1 MNTHIYYHYFSFFY
15 LLNVAQNPDIY
26 RYQTATKYS
35 NLAFQPLKK
44 WPIWLVHLSVI
55 KGFLL
60 IYDIHEINVNYLQI
74 YSSKCTYTD
83 VPIPMYINYKWPTGT
98 PSTYPDSLDK
108 INKVRTICEY
118 KILLP
123 LLTFGKPPQMLTL
136 LLFSAV
142 K

>member
-1 MNTHIYYHYFSFFY
+1 MNTHIYYHYFPFFY

-26 RYQTATKYS
+26 RYQTALNISTSPS
-35 NLAFQPLKK
+35 NHSRSGQF
-44 WPIWLVHLSVI
+44 WLVHLSII

-83 VPIPMYINYKWPTGT
+83 VPIPMYINYKWPTGA

-118 KILLP
+118 KILLL